1 MSSSQKIKK
10 VAVIG
15 AGTMGHGIAEL
26 SAIAGYEV
34 VMVDVSNE
42 ILQKAL
48 NSIRW
53 SLGKLKERGTLR
65 EDIETV
71 MSRIKTS
78 LSIAEA
84 VKESDL
90 VIEAVPENLDLKKK
104 VFMEMDLNAPPH
116 AILATNTSSLPITE
130 ISEATRRPE
139 KVVGI
144 HFFNPPVLMPLVEV
158 IAGEKTARETI
169 DLSVEYAKSLGKEVV
184 IVKKDVPGFIVNRI
198 LGRIISQACYM
209 VDSGEADFISIDS
222 AVRYKL
228 GLPMGVFE
236 LLDFSGIDVFVFI
249 MNEMSR
255 RGYKLK
261 PCRAIEDKF
270 RAGEYGMK
278 TGRGFY
284 VYPEPGK
291 YSRPNI
297 PREAG
302 EKIDVVR
309 IFAPA
314 VNEAA
319 NLIYGGIVDSAEVID
334 KAVRLGL
341 GYPRGLLEMADE
353 WGLDVVVSTLRD
365 LKSRYGIED
374 YEPSPLLMKM
384 ISENKLGRKSGA
396 GFYVY
401 GVVEE
406 KKLSTLLVRKENR
419 VAWIVLNRPERLNAI
434 NIEML
439 QELSRVLDE
448 LEADDSVRVIVITGS
463 GRAFSAGADV
473 TGFAGVNP
481 VKAYIFSRRFQE
493 VLSKIEKLA
502 KPVIAAINGYAL
514 GGGLEI
520 ALACD
525 IRIASE
531 GAMLGQPEINL
542 GLIPGAGGTQRL
554 SRLIG
559 LGRALEIIF
568 TGDMIPAREAERIG
582 LVNRVVP
589 SENFEREVRSIAVKI
604 SEKAPIALMA
614 AKHAARYGVEAPLEA
629 GLTLES
635 AEFGILFSTEDL
647 IEGVSAFLQKRK
659 PEFKGR

>member
-1 MSSSQKIKK
+1 
-10 VAVIG
+10 
-15 AGTMGHGIAEL
+15 
-26 SAIAGYEV
+26 
-34 VMVDVSNE
+34 
-42 ILQKAL
+42 
-48 NSIRW
+48 
-53 SLGKLKERGTLR
+53 
-65 EDIETV
+65 
-71 MSRIKTS
+71 
-78 LSIAEA
+78 
-84 VKESDL
+84 
-90 VIEAVPENLDLKKK
+90 
-104 VFMEMDLNAPPH
+104 
-116 AILATNTSSLPITE
+116 
-130 ISEATRRPE
+130 
-139 KVVGI
+139 
-144 HFFNPPVLMPLVEV
+144 
-158 IAGEKTARETI
+158 
-169 DLSVEYAKSLGKEVV
+169 
-184 IVKKDVPGFIVNRI
+184 
-198 LGRIISQACYM
+198 
-209 VDSGEADFISIDS
+209 
-222 AVRYKL
+222 
-228 GLPMGVFE
+228 
-236 LLDFSGIDVFVFI
+236 
-249 MNEMSR
+249 
-255 RGYKLK
+255 
-261 PCRAIEDKF
+261 
-270 RAGEYGMK
+270 
-278 TGRGFY
+278 
-284 VYPEPGK
+284 
-291 YSRPNI
+291 
-297 PREAG
+297 
-302 EKIDVVR
+302 
-309 IFAPA
+309 
-314 VNEAA
+314 
-319 NLIYGGIVDSAEVID
+319 
-334 KAVRLGL
+334 
-341 GYPRGLLEMADE
+341 
-353 WGLDVVVSTLRD
+353 
-365 LKSRYGIED
+365 
-374 YEPSPLLMKM
+374 
-384 ISENKLGRKSGA
+384 
-396 GFYVY
+396 
-401 GVVEE
+401 
-406 KKLSTLLVRKENR
+406 
-419 VAWIVLNRPERLNAI
+419 LNRPERLNAI